1 MRDTDHGPGGD
12 EMTGDELLALVR
24 LAWAEV
30 LDVDTADSVPL
41 DTSFLE
47 AGGSSLLLV
56 MLCEQLQAVTNRP
69 VQVSDLFHHGTV
81 RAQAALLAGGDEQG
95 PDRTAIGARA
105 RERLIGRAR
114 RGAPVPAS
122 REAAPAT
129 GAE

>member
-1 MRDTDHGPGGD
+1 
-12 EMTGDELLALVR
+12 MTGDDLLARVR

-30 LDVDTADSVPL
+30 LDADTADSVPL
-41 DTSFLE
+41 DTNFLE

-56 MLCEQLQAVTNRP
+56 MLCEQLQAMTNRP

-81 RAQAALLAGGDEQG
+81 RAQAALLAGGEQG

-114 RGAPVPAS
+114 RGAPVPAG
-122 REAAPAT
+122 REAAPTT